1 MEPSAF
7 DLNFDEAAFPGLAV
21 IEPRR
26 ISLRSIIPTSGS
38 LTQIHAWS
46 WDLKLLE
53 IIDLLAASPL
63 LEVVTLEHQSSEH
76 IPRWDEAD
84 EIAAAQSR
92 PVTALPNIRR
102 FELRWCGAAFA
113 DTILQKLT
121 FPASS
126 SVKLSIART
135 EEDIEVLESLPN
147 SLSEVL
153 DSAVNLIVNI
163 ESFRMATDG
172 PFILSFKS
180 LQSPSYTVR
189 FNEPGDRSML
199 EPEHVEQIYYSQITG
214 ILSDL
219 AEMSFGHLRDVRI
232 SLRYFTDSLVM
243 FYLLRAFQKV
253 ERLTIRCFSASRVIQ
268 ALRSNDRFDTHG
280 YPCPALRTLDIRNAE
295 FDPVQLEMTL
305 INRNEWTDQ
314 LARLQVT
321 LDKRLLTDNATPA
334 AEGKSGNDLLQN
346 ITRLVDIFEG
356 EDGNWTDSSSDTDE
370 DGSEAEEVDEE

>member
-1 MEPSAF
+1 MEPPAF
-7 DLNFDEAAFPGLAV
+7 ALNFDEAPFPGLAV

-84 EIAAAQSR
+84 EIAAAQFH
-92 PVTALPNIRR
+92 PVRALHNIRR

-126 SVKLSIART
+126 SVKFSIART

-199 EPEHVEQIYYSQITG
+199 DPEHVEQIYYNQITG

-219 AEMSFGHLRDVRI
+219 AEMSFGHLKDVRI
-232 SLRYFTDSLVM
+232 SLRHFTDSLVM

-253 ERLTIRCFSASRVIQ
+253 EHLTIRCFSASRVIQ
-268 ALRSNDRFDTHG
+268 ALRSNERSDTHG
-280 YPCPALRTLDIRNAE
+280 YPCPALRTLDIRNSE
-295 FDPVQLEMTL
+295 FDPVQLEKTL
-305 INRNEWTDQ
+305 INRNEWTDSLQ
-314 LARLQVT
+314 CLQVT
-321 LDKRLLTDNATPA
+321 VAQRLFTGKVGPE
-334 AEGKSGNDLLQN
+334 AEGKPMDHFLRN
-346 ITRLVDIFEG
+346 ISQLVDNYEG
-356 EDGNWTDSSSDTDE
+356 EDGDWTDTSEDTDE
-370 DGSEAEEVDEE
+370 EGSEAEELDEE